1 MTLRSS
7 VFHDT
12 IFQAWMSFARRG
24 PRLSRRPVCDRC
36 GRCRDVLFGDWW
48 TYTSAARLHFGSSFA
63 LWQLVCD
70 SAARLHLG
78 SSYGSLH
85 FGSSWVA
92 LGVGSSWGVLNIGS
106 LWVLEHG
113 TMEMMRFMRRRGSW
127 GAIVCSVFLH
137 WGEKIG
143 DFYFVYYPNLRVG

>member
-1 MTLRSS
+1 MTLQSS
-7 VFHDT
+7 IFHDT
-12 IFQAWMSFARRG
+12 IFQAWKSIAWRG

-36 GRCRDVLFGDWW
+36 GRSRDVLFGGGW

-92 LGVGSSWGVLNIGS
+92 LGVGSSWGVSDIGS
-106 LWVLEHG
+106 LWGFGAWDDGDEGVHAEARQLG
-113 TMEMMRFMRRRGSW
+113 SDCFFGFLALGRKNRG
-127 GAIVCSVFLH
+127 F
-137 WGEKIG
+137 
-143 DFYFVYYPNLRVG
+143 FVYYPNLRVG